1 MLHKASEIAKVI
13 LRMADPEYGD
23 IISNLK
29 LQKLLYYVQ
38 GFHLAMFNEP
48 LFGEDIVAWNY
59 GPVVAE
65 VYHEYK
71 VFASG
76 AIPQPKVED
85 IKAYDTLK
93 KEQFDLICE
102 IYDAYGQYSALR
114 LMNATH
120 EELPWRST
128 EIKGVITHKLMRT
141 YFLTQ
146 LIDDGDKQN

>member
-1 MLHKASEIAKVI
+1 MPHKASDIAKVI

-48 LFGEDIVAWNY
+48 LFKEDIVAWNY
-59 GPVVAE
+59 GPVVPE
-65 VYHEYK
+65 VYREYK

-76 AIPQPKVED
+76 AIPQPQAED
-85 IKAYDTLK
+85 VKAYDTLK
-93 KEQFDLICE
+93 KEQLDLICE
-102 IYDAYGQYSALR
+102 IYDLYGQYSALR

-128 EIKGVITHKLMRT
+128 KLQEVITHKLLRS

-146 LIDDGDKQN
+146 LIDDGDQQN